1 MLDFSCAA
9 MNELKVI
16 RSDPCVYAQI
26 SGIATGQTLQLA
38 GKYSESLFLRPKKT
52 FWREIIPLLAAFLSV
67 MDLGNAD
74 TREV

>member
-1 MLDFSCAA
+1 

-38 GKYSESLFLRPKKT
+38 GKYGESLFLLPKKR
-52 FWREIIPLLAAFLSV
+52 FWREIIPILAAFLPV
-67 MDLGNAD
+67 MDLGNTD
-74 TREV
+74 TTEA

>member
-1 MLDFSCAA
+1 

-67 MDLGNAD
+67 MDLGNAN
-74 TREV
+74 TREA